1 VNGGNTMQNPT
12 REEIKNILDTA
23 KIIAV
28 YGMSPDSSKAS
39 YYVSKVMKDNGY
51 RIIPVNSISNVSEIL
66 GEKVYKHLNEIPFK
80 VDIVNVYRRSEH
92 LLEVAKEFLTIDCN
106 VFWAQLGL
114 LNDDAYELLKENNKI
129 VVMDRCIKVE
139 HSLTK
144 S

>member
-1 VNGGNTMQNPT
+1 MQNPT
-12 REEIKNILDTA
+12 REEIKNILANA
-23 KIIAV
+23 KVIAV
-28 YGMSPDSSKAS
+28 YGLSPDPSKTS
-39 YYVSKVMKDNGY
+39 HWVSKIMQDNGY

-66 GEKVYKHLNEIPFK
+66 GEKVYKYLKDIPFK
-80 VDIVNVYRRSEH
+80 IDIVNVYRRSEH
-92 LLEVAKEFLTIDCN
+92 LQDVALEFLTIDCD

-114 LNDDAYELLKENNKI
+114 VNEKAYELLKQNNKI